1 MVALFQGEWTAVEAG
16 ALVECRDSVS
26 SEEKKQFLP
35 QTSCLFVVYQ
45 TSCLFTYSTSKACGG
60 GLYSCSVT

>member
-45 TSCLFTYSTSKACGG
+45 TSAVYLLIQLQKLVVVVYTHA
-60 GLYSCSVT
+60 L